1 MAIPKY
7 SLITNSWIS
16 SADPEGALW
25 LPNPSVLVNI
35 LNIFSYHCIRQDA
48 VSAAV
53 LYVLPGSFR
62 HLPDSTPADSR
73 ISSADPDGILQ
84 IRQFP

>member
-16 SADPEGALW
+16 SAGPEGALW

-62 HLPDSTPADSR
+62 HLPDSAPADSR